1 MDPGRVVVSVF
12 KGERAMKK
20 LMIAVPFVLVMA
32 APSLGQPLREFAS
45 PTLGL
50 PVFDPALSGLIL
62 DTVTPVRPVSV
73 PTLQTPVRS
82 GPMIGSA
89 APSSGVGFD
98 WPSGSSYRWSKTP
111 GGHVRIR
118 GLVPSAGATWTGSIS
133 AGGSTIAV
141 FDREMNYWR
150 YNLNTGTR
158 VNTTTGEVCVGQ
170 GVAGCFR

>member
-1 MDPGRVVVSVF
+1 MSLGRVVVSVF

-20 LMIAVPFVLVMA
+20 FMIAVPFVLVMA
-32 APSLGQPLREFAS
+32 APSLGQPLRDFAS

-73 PTLQTPVRS
+73 PTLQTQVRS
-82 GPMIGSA
+82 GPVIGSA

-111 GGHVRIR
+111 GGHVWIR
-118 GLVPSAGATWTGSIS
+118 GLVPSAGSTWTGSIS

-170 GVAGCFR
+170 GVVGCFR